1 MVIEYHEAAFA
12 HHMKGESMAKR
23 PTDEETWA
31 LQKRWAENPP
41 ELLEGSGPLTRSRE
55 LLSLLDDVS
64 ANYILTISERDH
76 KTPSQVV
83 GDMVREKVLRTTA

>member
-1 MVIEYHEAAFA
+1 
-12 HHMKGESMAKR
+12 MAKKS
-23 PTDEETWA
+23 TDEETWV
-31 LQKRWAENPP
+31 LQKMWAENPP
-41 ELLEGSGPLTRSRE
+41 ELLEGSGPLTRRHE

-83 GDMVREKVLRTTA
+83 GDMVREKVMMPTTT

>member
-1 MVIEYHEAAFA
+1 MVIEYHEAAFD
-12 HHMKGESMAKR
+12 HKEKR

-31 LQKRWAENPP
+31 LQKLWAENPP
-41 ELLEGSGPLTRSRE
+41 ELLEGSGPLTRHST
-55 LLSLLDDVS
+55 LLNLLDDVS

-83 GDMVREKVLRTTA
+83 RDMVRERMGNGS

>member
-1 MVIEYHEAAFA
+1 
-12 HHMKGESMAKR
+12 MAKR

-31 LQKRWAENPP
+31 LQKMWEENPP
-41 ELLEGSGPLTRSRE
+41 ELLEGTGPLTRHRE

-64 ANYILTISERDH
+64 ANYILTISEREH

-83 GDMVREKVLRTTA
+83 GDMVREKVMMLTTA